1 MRERRGR
8 NRLLCGLAGWLLL
21 ATSGAAAAESAA
33 RAPVLL
39 FISGSST
46 ADLPSTVGDARAVAV
61 TNLEAALAADGMAVV
76 PADTLLPLLMAH
88 RVRSAYSLSP
98 AFLADLARD
107 TGATHLLV
115 AVLLVHQQRLQLL
128 ARLVHLQSASVVWA
142 GQDETTLARPDLLR
156 GEIDAVAWYEGLVS
170 LCRRCRPA
178 VDFAGPSGGL
188 PLVVLPVRGLGCDPE
203 LSLAATHTVLAP
215 IAAAHRWRVIDP
227 GVAAALLE
235 DEGVRIDR
243 LDAAGRRR
251 LARDL
256 GVRWLAAPELMVYG
270 ISSYSVGDRSDD
282 EFGAFTVDAT
292 VTEYEL
298 AIRFL
303 DTTDGI
309 VVANHV
315 SHRDN
320 GTRVGWF
327 GVVDGTSV
335 LEGLGRAART
345 IWNEIDDNLE
355 DER

>member
-1 MRERRGR
+1 MRARSGR
-8 NRLLCGLAGWLLL
+8 NGLLCGLAGWLLL
-21 ATSGAAAAESAA
+21 VASGAAADETAT
-33 RAPVLL
+33 RVPVLL

-46 ADLPSTVGDARAVAV
+46 ADLPAPVADVRAGAIA
-61 TNLEAALAADGMAVV
+61 NLEAALGADGMSVV

-98 AFLADLARD
+98 AFLADLSRE

-128 ARLVHLQSASVVWA
+128 ARLIHLESASVVWA
-142 GQDETTLARPDLLR
+142 GQDETPLVRPDLLR
-156 GEIDAVAWYEGLVS
+156 GEIDAVAWYDGLAT
-170 LCRRCRPA
+170 LCDRCRPA
-178 VDFAGPSGGL
+178 VGFAGPSGGL

-227 GVAAALLE
+227 GVAASLLE

-243 LDAAGRRR
+243 LDGAGRRR

-256 GVRWLAAPELMVYG
+256 GVQKLAAPELMIYG
-270 ISSYSVGDRSDD
+270 TTSSSAGDRADD
-282 EFGAFTVDAT
+282 EFGMAAIDAT

-298 AIRFL
+298 TIRFL
-303 DTTDGI
+303 DTASGN
-309 VVANHV
+309 VVANFV
-315 SHRDN
+315 NHRDN

-327 GVVDGTSV
+327 GVVDDTSV
-335 LEGLGRAART
+335 LEGLGKAAQT
-345 IWNEIDDNLE
+345 LWNEIDDNLE
-355 DER
+355 DE